1 MKEFKPKKNWLP
13 PSMDADLKGLY
24 KQRDALR
31 KRYMCTRDDALR
43 DEFQSLATKA
53 KLPSEGGVH
62 LE

>member
-1 MKEFKPKKNWLP
+1 
-13 PSMDADLKGLY
+13 MDVDLKGLY

-43 DEFQSLATKA
+43 EEFQSLATKA